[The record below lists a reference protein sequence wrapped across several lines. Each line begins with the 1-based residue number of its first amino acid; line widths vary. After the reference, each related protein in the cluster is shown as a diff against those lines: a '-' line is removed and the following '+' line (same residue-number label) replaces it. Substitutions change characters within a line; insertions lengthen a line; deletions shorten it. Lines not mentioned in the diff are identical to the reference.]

1 MIAKPLAALS
11 PIRSLT
17 PMKKL
22 IFSASICLLSIAASA
37 QTTPITQP
45 DQQWYLRDKTPATAG
60 IDVERTYSEL
70 LKNRKPTPVIVAV
83 IDGGIDTT
91 HEDLRRVLWVN
102 PKEIAGNGKDDDKNG
117 YVDDVHGWNF
127 IGGKD
132 GRNVS
137 YETAEVTRLYVKLK
151 PKYDGKERSAFKGTE
166 LKDFDLYQKT
176 KAEVEKNQK
185 QYKAQYEG
193 IQQFAGQFTDAVTGL
208 KQTLNVTKLDTTT
221 LAMVA
226 DTAQSAGVKRPAM
239 GILNMLRQQNVG
251 DADKMVGEFAKYI
264 DQLKARAEYHYN
276 PDFATRDIV
285 GDDPENTKDRDYGN
299 ADIMGPDANHG
310 THVAGIIGADRTNNL
325 GIRGIADAVQI
336 MGVRAVPDGDER
348 DKDVANAIRYAVD
361 NGAQII
367 NMSFGK
373 DYSPQR
379 EVVEDAERYAMTK
392 GVLLIH
398 AAGNDGKDIDTSSNF
413 PNPRFTDGMLIPNV
427 ITVGASAEP
436 NTSDLIASFSN
447 YGKKNVDVFAPGK
460 DIYSTVPGSKYENN
474 SGTSMAS
481 PVVAGVAAVLKSYF
495 PKLTYADIKRIIV
508 QSATPYT
515 TKVRR
520 PESEDTVDFSTLSQR
535 GGIVNLYDAVKMAM
549 AMESGKGAGMKGK

>member
-1 MIAKPLAALS
+1 
-11 PIRSLT
+11 
-17 PMKKL
+17 MKKL
-22 IFSASICLLSIAASA
+22 LIFASVGLLSTAASA
-37 QTTPITQP
+37 QQT
-45 DQQWYLRDKTPATAG
+45 QWYLTDKTDSTAG
-60 IDVERTYSEL
+60 ISVERTYREL

-102 PKEIAGNGKDDDKNG
+102 PKEIAGNGLDDDKNG

-137 YETAEVTRLYVKLK
+137 YETAEVTRLYVQLK
-151 PKYDGKERSAFKGTE
+151 PKYEGKSRAA
-166 LKDFDLYQKT
+166 LKPDEQKEYDLYVKT
-176 KAEVEKNQK
+176 KAEVEKNQA
-185 QYKAQYEG
+185 QYKAQYQG
-193 IQQFAGQFTDAVTGL
+193 ISQFAEQYTAAVDAI
-208 KQTLNVTKLDTTT
+208 KKALNVTKLDTAT
-221 LAMVA
+221 LRNASETVTDA
-226 DTAQSAGVKRPAM
+226 ALKRPIT
-239 GILNMLRQQNVG
+239 GVLRLLRQQG
-251 DADKMVGEFAKYI
+251 AADAEDVTKELEKANE
-264 DQLKARAEYHYN
+264 QLKARAEYNYN
-276 PDFATRDIV
+276 PEFDSRAIV
-285 GDDPENTKDRDYGN
+285 GDRPDDLNQRDYGN
-299 ADIMGPDANHG
+299 ADIAGPRAEHG

-325 GIRGIADAVQI
+325 GILGVADAVQI

-379 EVVEDAERYAMTK
+379 KAVEDAERYALSK
-392 GVLLIH
+392 GVLLVH
-398 AAGNDGKDIDTSSNF
+398 AAGNDGKDIDTAANY
-413 PNPRFTDGMLIPNV
+413 PAPRFMDGKEIPNV
-427 ITVGASAEP
+427 ITVGASAER
-436 NTSDLIASFSN
+436 NNSELVASFSN
-447 YGKKNVDVFAPGK
+447 YGKQTVDVFAPGK

-508 QSATPYT
+508 QSATPYK

-520 PESEDTVDFSTLSQR
+520 PESGEGAGPGSTVEFATLSKT
-535 GGIVNLYDAVKMAM
+535 GGVVNLYEAVKLAI
-549 AMESGKGAGMKGK
+549 AQEGNSAKGK

>member
-1 MIAKPLAALS
+1 
-11 PIRSLT
+11 
-17 PMKKL
+17 MKKL
-22 IFSASICLLSIAASA
+22 ILCASFGLLSTVASA
-37 QTTPITQP
+37 QQT
-45 DQQWYLRDKTPATAG
+45 QWYLRDKTDSTAG
-60 IDVERTYSEL
+60 ISAERTYREL

-91 HEDLRRVLWVN
+91 HEDLRRVLWSN

-117 YVDDVHGWNF
+117 YADDVHGWNF

-137 YETAEVTRLYVKLK
+137 YETAEVTRLYVQLK
-151 PKYDGKERSAFKGTE
+151 PKYDGKTRVS
-166 LKDFDLYQKT
+166 LKPDQQKEYDLYAKT
-176 KAEVEKNQK
+176 KAEVEKSRA
-185 QYKAQYEG
+185 QYKSQYQG
-193 IQQFAGQFTDAVTGL
+193 ISQFYTQYSTAVDGI
-208 KQTLNVTKLDTTT
+208 KKALNVTKLDSNT
-221 LAMVA
+221 LRRVA
-226 DTAQSAGVKRPAM
+226 DTTTNVALKRPVL
-239 GILNMLRQQNVG
+239 GILQLLRQQNAA
-251 DADKMVGEFAKYI
+251 DADAVTAELEKYNE
-264 DQLKARAEYHYN
+264 QLKARAEYNYN
-276 PDFATRDIV
+276 PDFDSRAIV
-285 GDDPENTKDRDYGN
+285 GDKPDDLTERNYGN
-299 ADIMGPDANHG
+299 ADIAGPRADHG

-325 GIRGIADAVQI
+325 GVMGVSDAVQI

-379 EVVEDAERYAMTK
+379 QVVEEAERYALQK
-392 GVLLIH
+392 GVLLVH
-398 AAGNDGKDIDTSSNF
+398 AAGNDGKDIDTAANY
-413 PNPRFTDGMLIPNV
+413 PAPRFVDGKEIPNV

-436 NTSDLIASFSN
+436 NTNELVASFSN
-447 YGKKNVDVFAPGK
+447 YGKQTVDVFAPGK
-460 DIYSTVPGSKYENN
+460 DIYSTVPGGKYENN

-520 PESEDTVDFSTLSQR
+520 PEATDTVEFASLSKT
-535 GGIVNLYDAVKMAM
+535 GGIVNLYEAVKLAL
-549 AMESGKGAGMKGK
+549 AQEAGSGRGE

>member
-1 MIAKPLAALS
+1 
-11 PIRSLT
+11 
-17 PMKKL
+17 MKKL
-22 IFSASICLLSIAASA
+22 IFSASICLLSVVASA
-37 QTTPITQP
+37 QATQP
-45 DQQWYLRDKTPATAG
+45 DQQWYLRDKTPQTAG
-60 IDVERTYSEL
+60 IDVERTYLEL

-91 HEDLRRVLWVN
+91 HEDLRRVLWIN
-102 PKEIAGNGKDDDKNG
+102 PKEIAGNGIDDDKNG
-117 YVDDVHGWNF
+117 YVDDIHGWNF

-132 GRNVS
+132 GRNIGP
-137 YETAEVTRLYVKLK
+137 ETAEVTRLYGKLK
-151 PKYDGKERSAFKGTE
+151 PKYDGKDRASFSGAEQKE
-166 LKDFDLYQKT
+166 FDLYQKT

-185 QYKAQYEG
+185 QYKAQYQG
-193 IQQFAGQFTDAVTGL
+193 IQQFAAQFTEAVAGL
-208 KQTLNVTKLDTTT
+208 KEKLKVTKLDTNT
-221 LAMVA
+221 LAMIT
-226 DTAQSAGVKRPAM
+226 DTAKSMSIKRPAT

-251 DADKMVGEFAKYI
+251 DADLMVGEFGKYTE
-264 DQLKARAEYHYN
+264 QLKARAEYHYN
-276 PDFATRDIV
+276 PDFNTRDIV

-299 ADIMGPDANHG
+299 PDIMGPDANHG
-310 THVAGIIGADRTNNL
+310 THVAGIIGADRANTL
-325 GIRGIADAVQI
+325 GIRGIADNVQI

-379 EVVEDAERYAMTK
+379 EAVEDAERYALSK
-392 GVLLIH
+392 GVLLVH
-398 AAGNDGKDIDTSSNF
+398 AAGNDGKDIDTAANY
-413 PNPRFTDGMLIPNV
+413 PDPRFMDGTPIANV

-436 NTSDLIASFSN
+436 NTGDLIASFSN
-447 YGKKNVDVFAPGK
+447 YGKKTVDVFAPGK

-508 QSATPYT
+508 ASATPYT

-549 AMESGKGAGMKGK
+549 AMESGKGSAVKKGR

>member
-1 MIAKPLAALS
+1 
-11 PIRSLT
+11 
-17 PMKKL
+17 MKKL
-22 IFSASICLLSIAASA
+22 IFSASICLLSLAVSA
-37 QTTPITQP
+37 QTTPTTQP
-45 DQQWYLRDKTPATAG
+45 DQQWYLRDKTPTTAG
-60 IDVERTYSEL
+60 IDVERTYREL
-70 LKNRKPTPVIVAV
+70 LNNRKPTPVIVAV

-91 HEDLRRVLWVN
+91 HEDLRRVLWIN
-102 PKEIAGNGKDDDKNG
+102 PKEVAGNGKDDDKNG

-132 GRNVS
+132 GHNIN
-137 YETAEVTRLYVKLK
+137 YETAEVTRLYSKLK
-151 PKYDGKERSAFKGTE
+151 PKYDGKAGVALDRSAFKGAE
-166 LKDFDLYQKT
+166 QKEFDLYQKT

-185 QYKAQYEG
+185 QYKAEYEG

-208 KQTLNVTKLDTTT
+208 KGTLNVTKLDTTT

-226 DTAQSAGVKRPAM
+226 DTAKSMSVKRPAM

-285 GDDPENTKDRDYGN
+285 GDDPENTKDHDYGN

-379 EVVEDAERYAMTK
+379 EAVEDAERYALTK
-392 GVLLIH
+392 GVLLVH
-398 AAGNDGKDIDTSSNF
+398 AAGNDGKDIDTAANY
-413 PNPRFTDGMLIPNV
+413 PDPRFIDGMLIPNV

-436 NTSDLIASFSN
+436 NTGDLIASFSN
-447 YGKKNVDVFAPGK
+447 YGKKTVDVFAPGK

-549 AMESGKGAGMKGK
+549 AMESGKGTGMKGK